1 MLSSVMRFSRLAY
14 VFLAISALGRFV
26 LPTFFSVPFSARPNA
41 VFSVVVLTGIMSLCF
56 GAMSKSVGGFDWKGT
71 ALTGAS
77 IGVVAQLLIFFF
89 TVVSMAAGQQ
99 STSYYLIPQAAGF
112 KPDEMITW
120 GTIVGGRALGLVINT
135 VIAAAEACLG
145 RLLFAGFA
153 PTSAKA

>member
-1 MLSSVMRFSRLAY
+1 MLSSVIRFARLAY

-26 LPTFFSVPFSARPNA
+26 IAFSVPFESSPRPNA
-41 VFSVVVLTGIMSLCF
+41 IFSVVVLTGIMSLCF

-77 IGVVAQLLIFFF
+77 IGVVSQLLIFFF

-112 KPDEMITW
+112 DPNTPLTW
-120 GTIVGGRALGLVINT
+120 GTIFGGRAVGLVVNT
-135 VIAAAEACLG
+135 IIATVEACLG
-145 RLLFAGFA
+145 RLLFAHFA